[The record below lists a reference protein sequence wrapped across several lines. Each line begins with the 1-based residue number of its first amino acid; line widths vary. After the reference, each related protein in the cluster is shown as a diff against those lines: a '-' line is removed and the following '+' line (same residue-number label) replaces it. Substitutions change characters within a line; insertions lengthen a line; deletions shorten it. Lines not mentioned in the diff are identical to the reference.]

1 VVEPDT
7 GGTGW
12 VFETLV
18 KSIEP
23 ASRRADAA
31 ETAVR

>member
-12 VFETLV
+12 VFETFV